1 MNQETEKTLAFF
13 GRMTANLTHEFKN
26 ILAIIQESAG
36 LMEDIMAISPLAKD
50 KYQERFNNSMN
61 TIKNQLQR
69 GMEMASRFNRF
80 AHAPDHNSAELE
92 LGETMVHFCTL
103 TERFAR
109 LKHITLQ
116 ADSQKGQEIKITTN
130 PLLLYMVLFYSLDAC
145 LSVLPAKCE
154 IRLIAVKKDENAAVK
169 IACTGQQAPSPEQF
183 FTGLRQ
189 RSAWGELESTAEQLN
204 AELKCNTDDLCF
216 YLILK

>member
-1 MNQETEKTLAFF
+1 MNPETEKTLAFF

-69 GMEMASRFNRF
+69 GMELATRFNRF
-80 AHAPDHNSAELE
+80 AHTPDHSRAELE
-92 LGETMVHFCTL
+92 LAETMVHFCTL

-109 LKHITLQ
+109 LKHISLQ
-116 ADSQKGQEIKITTN
+116 AGNQQGQEIKITTN

-145 LSVLPAKCE
+145 LSVLPAQCE
-154 IRLIAVKKDENAAVK
+154 IRLIPVQKDENVAVE
-169 IACTGQQAPSPEQF
+169 IACSGKQAPSAEDF
-183 FTGLRQ
+183 FTSLRQ
-189 RSAWGELESTAEQLN
+189 SSIWADLENAAEQLN
-204 AELKCNTDDLCF
+204 AELKCNTDDLRF